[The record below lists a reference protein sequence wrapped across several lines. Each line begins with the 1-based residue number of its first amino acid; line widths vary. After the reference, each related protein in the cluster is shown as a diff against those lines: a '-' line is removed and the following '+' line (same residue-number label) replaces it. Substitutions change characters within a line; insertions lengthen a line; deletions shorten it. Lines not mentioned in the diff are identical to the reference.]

1 MALSHIKTLPSYHK
15 YLKELQ
21 ELSII
26 KYTPSYHPGY
36 KSEVELLG

>member
-15 YLKELQ
+15 YFKELQ
-21 ELSII
+21 KMEII

-36 KSEVELLG
+36 KSKVEFLG